1 MKKFILTS
9 VISLGLIFSYA
20 QSVYFTRNGTVSFFS
35 STPLE
40 NIDAKNTAVASK
52 VNAQTGDVEFQ
63 MLVKGFQFKK
73 AAMQQHFN
81 DKDYMDS
88 DNFPKSSFKGK
99 ITDLSKVNFKKDGA
113 YNITVEGDLTI
124 HGVTK
129 KVSTTGTITV
139 TGEKINSKA
148 TFTVLLKDY
157 NVSVP
162 SFVSKKVAESV
173 QVKVDC
179 DYQLF
184 KG

>member
-1 MKKFILTS
+1 MKRIILSAFITIGINTLH
-9 VISLGLIFSYA
+9 A
-20 QSVYFTRNGTVSFFS
+20 QSVFFTKNGTVSFFS

-40 NIDAKNTAVASK
+40 NIDAKNSAVASK
-52 VNAQTGDVEFQ
+52 INAQTGEMEFQ
-63 MLVKGFQFKK
+63 MLIKGFEFKK
-73 AAMQQHFN
+73 ASMQQHFN

-88 DNFPKSSFKGK
+88 DNYPKSTFKGK
-99 ITDLSKVNFKKDGA
+99 ITDLSKVNFKKDGTYSVA
-113 YNITVEGDLTI
+113 VEGDLTI

-139 TGEKINSKA
+139 AGEKVNSKA
-148 TFTVLLKDY
+148 TFTVILKDY

-179 DYQLF
+179 DYQLY
-184 KG
+184 KS

>member
-1 MKKFILTS
+1 MKKIILSAFVT
-9 VISLGLIFSYA
+9 LGIITTHA
-20 QSVYFTRNGTVSFFS
+20 QSVFFTKNGTVSFFS

-40 NIDAKNTAVASK
+40 NIDASNSAVASK
-52 VNAQTGDVEFQ
+52 INSQTGDMEFQ
-63 MLVKGFQFKK
+63 MLIKGFQFKK
-73 AAMQQHFN
+73 ASMQQHFN

-88 DNFPKSSFKGK
+88 DNFPKSTFKGK
-99 ITDLSKVNFKKDGA
+99 ITDLSKVNFKKDGT
-113 YNITVEGDLTI
+113 YTVTVEGDLTI

-129 KVSTTGTITV
+129 KVSTSGTITV
-139 TGEKINSKA
+139 AGEKVNSKA

-173 QVKVDC
+173 QVKVNC
-179 DYQLF
+179 DYQLY